1 MERLVAELGLTGRVR
16 LSGRRDDAARV
27 LASLDVF
34 VSASRTEAF
43 GMAMA
48 EALACGVPVVAT
60 ATEGAREIIEDGLT
74 GSIVPIGDADA
85 LAAAVTTL
93 LEDEGRRLAFGAR
106 ASESARARFDL
117 ERMIEETERVY
128 AEALGR

>member
-1 MERLVAELGLTGRVR
+1 VRLLGRV
-16 LSGRRDDAARV
+16 GDAARV

-60 ATEGAREIIEDGLT
+60 ATEGAREIVEDGRT
-74 GSIVPIGDADA
+74 GLIVPIGDAE
-85 LAAAVTTL
+85 AVAGAVASL
-93 LEDEGRRLAFGAR
+93 LEDERLRLAFGAR
-106 ASESARARFDL
+106 ASESARERFGL
-117 ERMIEETERVY
+117 ERMVEETERVY
-128 AEALGR
+128 LEAHAR